1 MIRVCVQTE
10 EFDVGQ
16 EAACLSR
23 VSGSVGGMSLF
34 VGQVREQNDGLES
47 LTLEHYPGMTEALLT
62 ELAQQAQARFNL
74 LACTVVHRVGT
85 LGVGAPIVF
94 VGSAAPHRAAA
105 LQATAFLIDR
115 LKTGA
120 PFWKRE
126 HFKDGRTAWVEA
138 KEADDTAAAAWD

>member
-16 EAACLSR
+16 EAARLSR
-23 VSGSVGGMSLF
+23 VSDSVGGMSLF

-62 ELAQQAQARFNL
+62 ELAQQAHARFNL

-85 LGVGAPIVF
+85 LAVGAPIVF

-126 HFKDGRTAWVEA
+126 HFKGGRTAWVEA

>member
-16 EAACLSR
+16 EAARLSR
-23 VSGSVGGMSLF
+23 VSDSVGGMSLF

-62 ELAQQAQARFNL
+62 ELAQQAHARFNL

-85 LGVGAPIVF
+85 LAVGAPIVF

-126 HFKDGRTAWVEA
+126 HFKDGRMVWVEA

>member
-16 EAACLSR
+16 EAARLSR

-62 ELAQQAQARFNL
+62 ELAQQAHARFNV

-85 LGVGAPIVF
+85 LAVGAPIVF

-138 KEADDTAAAAWD
+138 KETDDTAAAAWD